1 MKNMIYCNNYL
12 TYCNNYLTYCNNY
25 LIHFNNFNTTK
36 INGYKTEP

>member
-12 TYCNNYLTYCNNY
+12 TYCNNYLT
-25 LIHFNNFNTTK
+25 HFNNFNTTK